1 MSNKQESRKP
11 VNMRLPGPLVEA
23 LDRYAADRGMT
34 RTSAVE
40 AIVTDA
46 IQAAEKPAEATEQA
60 GGTNVPGVDY
70 KAIVEVLKESN
81 ADMRRHASELYAQLA
96 SKDRQIDALQVIVN
110 QSQQIEMGR
119 IATSSRGGTVGLRE
133 RIRRLFG
140 GEGVEA

>member
-1 MSNKQESRKP
+1 MSNKQP

-46 IQAAEKPAEATEQA
+46 IQAAEKPSEATE
-60 GGTNVPGVDY
+60 
-70 KAIVEVLKESN
+70 KAEAPNTQQPDQTAVIAVLRDSN
-81 ADMRRHASELYAQLA
+81 ADLRRHASELYAMIA
-96 SKDRQIDALQVIVN
+96 TKDRQIEALQVIVN

-119 IATSSRGGTVGLRE
+119 IATSSKGGAVGLRE
-133 RIRRLFG
+133 RIRRLFS
-140 GEGVEA
+140 GEGRRLQ